1 MKKSKRSD
9 SASQVYASPPMSSKT
24 TGSSPPIDGEENDML
39 NDPDFMERFEQ
50 AMDDIANGRTRKW
63 KGVKRNV

>member
-1 MKKSKRSD
+1 
-9 SASQVYASPPMSSKT
+9 MSSKT
-24 TGSSPPIDGEENDML
+24 TGSSPPIDEEENDML

-63 KGVKRNV
+63 KGIKRNL

>member
-1 MKKSKRSD
+1 
-9 SASQVYASPPMSSKT
+9 
-24 TGSSPPIDGEENDML
+24 ML

-63 KGVKRNV
+63 KGIKRNV